1 MEEKRPE
8 NNDGKLQIIIKLYG
22 AKIAERLD
30 DYIDKN
36 VMRLKEKY
44 PYADIRIEVDT

>member
-1 MEEKRPE
+1 ME
-8 NNDGKLQIIIKLYG
+8 GKGTEDNGGNLQIVIKLYG
-22 AKIAERLD
+22 AKVAERLD